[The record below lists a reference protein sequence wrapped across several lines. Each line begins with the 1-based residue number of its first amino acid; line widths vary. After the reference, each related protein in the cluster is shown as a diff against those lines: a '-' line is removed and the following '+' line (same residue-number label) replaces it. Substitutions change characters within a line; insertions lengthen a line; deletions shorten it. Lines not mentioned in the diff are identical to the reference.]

1 MSELEFRIT
10 IMKILSWALK
20 QQRGRER
27 IPFWRN
33 KRTTISSSQKSK
45 RLLMRCNQMEA
56 LTVRINE
63 EEQRISDIKDK
74 MMENK
79 EPEKKR
85 EKQLLDHK
93 GRI

>member
-1 MSELEFRIT
+1 
-10 IMKILSWALK
+10 
-20 QQRGRER
+20 
-27 IPFWRN
+27 
-33 KRTTISSSQKSK
+33 
-45 RLLMRCNQMEA
+45 MEA

-85 EKQLLDHK
+85 EKQLRDHK

>member
-1 MSELEFRIT
+1 
-10 IMKILSWALK
+10 
-20 QQRGRER
+20 
-27 IPFWRN
+27 
-33 KRTTISSSQKSK
+33 
-45 RLLMRCNQMEA
+45 MEA